1 MVTRDMEQQM
11 HDYLGDIAAET
22 KKTQCSGIIGC
33 QSKKKSD
40 SFIDFVKLY

>member
-22 KKTQCSGIIGC
+22 KNNAMFRYNWLPK
-33 QSKKKSD
+33 
-40 SFIDFVKLY
+40 